1 MWKPRPDRIIAIL
14 MMSIAPLSIYSNM
27 FVGLSK
33 EGWHI
38 TKNLMIELA
47 IVFVGFLTFEP
58 AIQVRVL

>member
-1 MWKPRPDRIIAIL
+1 MHMPYCWFCHEAAQIP
-14 MMSIAPLSIYSNM
+14 PLPVSPM
-27 FVGLSK
+27 LAGLSK

-58 AIQVRVL
+58 AIQV